1 MNKALI
7 VLGVA
12 LALTGCAT
20 DYSKKTPAEVAKEVR
35 VLDSEFNAHRLL
47 MAPVVKASPM
57 FGMNYSAR
65 LVRSQA
71 KADGSVTHV
80 LTVDWDYSSSRWMFF
95 SSATLPG
102 ARSLVVRA
110 NDRHVRSCG
119 SYGSCSYTER
129 VSAII
134 PLDVL
139 IGLAASRSD
148 MNIRFGSQQ
157 GYVDLALPANYVLGY
172 LQGTST
178 IAEAQGGSAAPAP
191 APAASRIPKWEPV
204 PTRPAGQPAE
214 VAVKSKEQQLQELQ
228 STQGL
233 SYEEYQRRYR
243 LIMGQ

>member
-71 KADGSVTHV
+71 KSDGSVTHV

-178 IAEAQGGSAAPAP
+178 IAEAQRGSASP
-191 APAASRIPKWEPV
+191 APAASRIPKWEAV
-204 PTRPAGQPAE
+204 PTRPAGYVPDTPA
-214 VAVKSKEQQLQELQ
+214 KSKEQQLQELQ
-228 STQGL
+228 DTQGL

>member
-191 APAASRIPKWEPV
+191 AASRIPKWEPV

-228 STQGL
+228 NTPGL
-233 SYEEYQRRYR
+233 SYEEYQHRYK